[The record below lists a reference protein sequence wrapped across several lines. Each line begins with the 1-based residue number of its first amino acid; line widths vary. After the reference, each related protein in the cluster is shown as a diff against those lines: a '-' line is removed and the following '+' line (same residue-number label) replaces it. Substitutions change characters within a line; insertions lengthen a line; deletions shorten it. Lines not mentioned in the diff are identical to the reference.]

1 MTSCARIFFLAH
13 RFLIARFFKVE
24 DFVDFIFWPLLDIII
39 WAGVGLSLA
48 KKGASSDQVTLS
60 VLSVVMMRVFLYS
73 YFNTATN
80 FLYEMMARNIIN
92 LFSTPITFT
101 QWLCGA
107 MISGCIST
115 ILLVLFATAVARI
128 LFGIALMSAGPGLII
143 FVIPLLISGWAI
155 AHITIVVLMIFGVH
169 AQRLAW
175 VIGWL
180 FVPFSGVYY
189 SLDIM
194 PVWMQNISTVVP
206 MSYIFNALRI
216 FIIEGHY
223 EWALLSYGYGFAS
236 IYFIGTFVAVH
247 STFARCRRSGL
258 ASLERS

>member
-1 MTSCARIFFLAH
+1 M
-13 RFLIARFFKVE
+13 
-24 DFVDFIFWPLLDIII
+24 
-39 WAGVGLSLA
+39 
-48 KKGASSDQVTLS
+48 
-60 VLSVVMMRVFLYS
+60 
-73 YFNTATN
+73 
-80 FLYEMMARNIIN
+80 
-92 LFSTPITFT
+92 
-101 QWLCGA
+101 
-107 MISGCIST
+107 
-115 ILLVLFATAVARI
+115 LFATAVARI

-216 FIIEGHY
+216 FIIEGQKIKSTKSSTLKNRAIKKR
-223 EWALLSYGYGFAS
+223 WAKKNIRAQLVML
-236 IYFIGTFVAVH
+236 
-247 STFARCRRSGL
+247 
-258 ASLERS
+258 